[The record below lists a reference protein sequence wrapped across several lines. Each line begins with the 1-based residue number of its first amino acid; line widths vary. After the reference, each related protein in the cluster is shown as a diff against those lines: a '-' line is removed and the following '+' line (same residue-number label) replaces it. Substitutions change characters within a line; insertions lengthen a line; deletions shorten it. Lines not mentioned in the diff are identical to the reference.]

1 VIFIVSLKD
10 NDAIILFCVEN
21 WVKSG
26 NREIKFFKGNHTVY
40 LLQLELPQ
48 KCKSHVHKVMGVDL
62 DMIC

>member
-1 VIFIVSLKD
+1 MQ
-10 NDAIILFCVEN
+10 LFYFVYRN
-21 WVKSG
+21 GQKVV